1 MARSGR
7 RGTGYRAFDLGTARK
22 RVLAAGS
29 MSLTAEEL
37 VSPRAWLPGGPWA
50 WPLLLL
56 AVMLAPNRRRAALG
70 TAEVA
75 VLMALSLGPFLHI
88 GGRPGA
94 GLTPWGALAIVI
106 PGFDQLKNVDRAAL
120 LAATLAPAVL
130 ALGAEGALQR
140 FERRFGVPAGRVA
153 LTAIAAWMVLGLGGL
168 RWQSDGPARNGIAIR
183 TQLWP
188 RHPGLEALPPGAVVS
203 LPLDGPVAPGQ
214 AVPVL
219 EAGLGLVN
227 PPPFEIP
234 PDATGPW
241 SDDLPLLNRLAILSG
256 DAHGTR
262 PLPPGDPDQ
271 DIDVLVQAGVVGV
284 VLHPDRMPGPA
295 TAEAA
300 AALLDELLPRVGE
313 AHGAIVW
320 AVPRP
325 GDG

>member
-130 ALGAEGALQR
+130 ALGAEGALR
-140 FERRFGVPAGRVA
+140 DSSAGSGPGRTGRSPPSQPGWRSVWE
-153 LTAIAAWMVLGLGGL
+153 TS
-168 RWQSDGPARNGIAIR
+168 RQSDGPARNGIAIR

-188 RHPGLEALPPGAVVS
+188 RHPGPSLPPGAVVS
-203 LPLDGPVAPGQ
+203 PTGWARRTRGQIRRGRTRPGESSVRDPP
-214 AVPVL
+214 VPVL
-219 EAGLGLVN
+219 V
-227 PPPFEIP
+227 
-234 PDATGPW
+234 
-241 SDDLPLLNRLAILSG
+241 
-256 DAHGTR
+256 
-262 PLPPGDPDQ
+262 
-271 DIDVLVQAGVVGV
+271 
-284 VLHPDRMPGPA
+284 
-295 TAEAA
+295 
-300 AALLDELLPRVGE
+300 
-313 AHGAIVW
+313 
-320 AVPRP
+320 
-325 GDG
+325 